1 MIKIEIIYKSGII
14 LQKLQQ
20 EEELSAKELI
30 LQTNMEES
38 DFYMALG
45 WLASERKILIRKSHN
60 DLLIQY
66 MSALVEA

>member
-14 LQKLQQ
+14 LQILQQ

-38 DFYMALG
+38 DFYMAIG